1 MIYVGIDIAKTN
13 HYASIVNSSTGEV
26 LENPFLVTNNKHG
39 FDLLYSKIKDFNKEK
54 VLIGLESTAHY
65 GNNLIFYFHEKQF
78 KLGIINPIQTASLR
92 KTRIRKVKNDKVDSM
107 LICEALS
114 LGYYNLLSDYDIKL
128 LEIKSLCRFHK
139 DLKDKAAEAKIQLKT
154 YVDQLFPE
162 LNSFFKN
169 NLDIKTAHELL
180 KLYQSPDDISKV
192 NLTELSNLLIKSSR
206 GKYDKS
212 RAIELKTLA
221 SNSVGINNN
230 ALSIQIKMT
239 IELIELLESQIKDI
253 EKQVSDFIKKS
264 DNVITSI
271 PGIGDMTA
279 AIIISEIGDI
289 NRFDNPGQVL
299 AFAGL
304 DPSVK
309 QSGTFNASSTR
320 MSKRGSSLLRY
331 ALILAANNVQLN
343 TKTFNTYYNTKR
355 LQGKLHYNA
364 LGHCAGKLVRNI
376 FYMLKRNV
384 NNHALKVR
392 GFIKILKVYLASKLT
407 PLS

>member
-13 HYASIVNSSTGEV
+13 HYASIVNYSTGEII
-26 LENPFLVTNNKHG
+26 ENPFLVTNNKQG
-39 FDLLYSKIKDFNKEK
+39 FELLYSKIKDFDKDK

-78 KLGIINPIQTASLR
+78 KLGIINPIQTATLR
-92 KTRIRKVKNDKVDSM
+92 KTRIRKVKNDKVDSI

-162 LNSFFKN
+162 LNGFFKD

-180 KLYQSPDDISKV
+180 KLYQSPEDISKV
-192 NLTELSNLLIKSSR
+192 NLTKLSNLLIKNSR
-206 GKYDKS
+206 GKYDKN

-221 SNSVGINNN
+221 SNSVGINNY

-289 NRFDNPGQVL
+289 NRFHNPSQVL

-343 TKTFNTYYNTKR
+343 TKTFNDYYNTKR

-384 NNHALKVR
+384 KFNLD
-392 GFIKILKVYLASKLT
+392 
-407 PLS
+407 

>member
-264 DNVITSI
+264 DSVITSI

-384 NNHALKVR
+384 KFNLD
-392 GFIKILKVYLASKLT
+392 
-407 PLS
+407 

>member
-13 HYASIVNSSTGEV
+13 HYASIVNYSTGEII
-26 LENPFLVTNNKHG
+26 ENPFLVTNDKYG
-39 FDLLYSKIKDFNKEK
+39 FELLYSKIKNFDKNK

-78 KLGIINPIQTASLR
+78 KLGIINPIQTATLR

-107 LICEALS
+107 IICEALS

-139 DLKDKAAEAKIQLKT
+139 DLKDKATEAKIQLKT

-180 KLYQSPDDISKV
+180 KLYQSPEDISKV
-192 NLTELSNLLIKSSR
+192 NLTKLSNLLINSSR

-212 RAIELKTLA
+212 RAIELKNLA
-221 SNSVGINNN
+221 SNSVGINNY

-239 IELIELLESQIKDI
+239 IELIELLESQIKNI
-253 EKQVSDFIKKS
+253 EEQVSDFIKKS

-271 PGIGDMTA
+271 PGISYMTA

-289 NRFDNPGQVL
+289 NRFDDPGQVL

-343 TKTFNTYYNTKR
+343 TKTFNDYYNTKR

-384 NNHALKVR
+384 KFNLD
-392 GFIKILKVYLASKLT
+392 
-407 PLS
+407 

>member
-13 HYASIVNSSTGEV
+13 HYASIVNYSTGEV
-26 LENPFLVTNNKHG
+26 IESPFLVTNNKQG
-39 FDLLYSKIKDFNKEK
+39 FNLLYSKIKDFDKDK

-78 KLGIINPIQTASLR
+78 KLGIINPIQTATLR

-114 LGYYNLLSDYDIKL
+114 LGYYNLLSDYDIEL
-128 LEIKSLCRFHK
+128 LEIKSLCRFRK
-139 DLKDKAAEAKIQLKT
+139 ELKDKTAEAKIQLAS
-154 YVDQLFPE
+154 YVDQVFPE
-162 LNSFFKN
+162 LNFFFKN

-180 KLYQSPDDISKV
+180 KLYQSPKDISKI
-192 NLTELSNLLIKSSR
+192 NLTKLSNLLINSSR

-212 RAIELKTLA
+212 RAVELKNLA
-221 SNSVGINNN
+221 SNSIGINNN
-230 ALSIQIKMT
+230 ALCIQIKMT

-253 EKQVSDFIKKS
+253 ENQVSDFIKKS

-271 PGIGDMTA
+271 PGIADMTA

-289 NRFDNPGQVL
+289 NRFNNPGQVL

-309 QSGTFNASSTR
+309 QSGTFNASATR
-320 MSKRGSSLLRY
+320 MSKRGSSILRY

-343 TKTFNTYYNTKR
+343 TKTFNDYYNTKR
-355 LQGKLHYNA
+355 AQGKLHYNA
-364 LGHCAGKLVRNI
+364 LGHCAGKLVRII
-376 FYMLKRNV
+376 FYMLKNNV
-384 NNHALKVR
+384 TFNLD
-392 GFIKILKVYLASKLT
+392 
-407 PLS
+407 

>member
-13 HYASIVNSSTGEV
+13 HYASIVNYSTGEV
-26 LENPFLVTNNKHG
+26 IEKPFLVTNNKTG
-39 FDLLYSKIKDFNKEK
+39 FDLLYSKIKDFDKNK

-78 KLGIINPIQTASLR
+78 KLGIINLIQTATLR

-114 LGYYNLLSDYDIKL
+114 LGYYNLLSNYDIKL

-139 DLKDKAAEAKIQLKT
+139 ELKEKNSEAKIQLKT

-162 LNSFFKN
+162 LNDFFKN

-180 KLYQSPDDISKV
+180 KLYQSPIDIS
-192 NLTELSNLLIKSSR
+192 NIDLTELSNLLINSSR

-212 RAIELKTLA
+212 RAIELKQLA
-221 SNSVGINNN
+221 SNSIGINNY

-289 NRFDNPGQVL
+289 NRFNNPGQVL

-343 TKTFNTYYNTKR
+343 TKTFNNYYNTKR

-364 LGHCAGKLVRNI
+364 LGHCAGKLVRTI

-384 NNHALKVR
+384 EFNLD
-392 GFIKILKVYLASKLT
+392 
-407 PLS
+407 

>member
-13 HYASIVNSSTGEV
+13 HYASIVDYSTGEV
-26 LENPFLVTNNKHG
+26 IENPFLVTNNKQG
-39 FDLLYSKIKDFNKEK
+39 FELLYSKIKDFDKKN

-65 GNNLIFYFHEKQF
+65 GNNLIFYFHKKQF
-78 KLGIINPIQTASLR
+78 KLGIINPIQTATLR
-92 KTRIRKVKNDKVDSM
+92 KTRIRKVKNDKIDSI

-114 LGYYNLLSDYDIKL
+114 LGYYNLLSDYDIEL
-128 LEIKSLCRFHK
+128 LEIKSLCRFRK
-139 DLKDKAAEAKIQLKT
+139 ELKDKASDAKIQLKT

-162 LNSFFKN
+162 LNDFFKDN
-169 NLDIKTAHELL
+169 IDIKTAHELL
-180 KLYQSPDDISKV
+180 KLYQSPEDISNI
-192 NLTELSNLLIKSSR
+192 NLTKLSNLLIKNSR

-212 RAIELKTLA
+212 RAIELKQLA
-221 SNSVGINNN
+221 TNSVGINNN
-230 ALSIQIKMT
+230 ALCIQIKMT

-271 PGIGDMTA
+271 PGIADTTA

-289 NRFDNPGQVL
+289 NRFNNPGQVL

-309 QSGTFNASSTR
+309 QSGNFNASSTR

-343 TKTFNTYYNTKR
+343 TKTFNNYYNTKR

-364 LGHCAGKLVRNI
+364 LGHCAGKLVRTI
-376 FYMLKRNV
+376 FYMLKNNV
-384 NNHALKVR
+384 TFNLD
-392 GFIKILKVYLASKLT
+392 
-407 PLS
+407 

>member
-1 MIYVGIDIAKTN
+1 MIYVGVDIAKTN
-13 HYASIVNSSTGEV
+13 HYASIVNYSTGEV
-26 LENPFLVTNNKHG
+26 IENPFLVTNNKKG
-39 FDLLYSKIKDFNKEK
+39 FDFLYSKIKDFSKEK

-78 KLGIINPIQTASLR
+78 NLGIINPIQTAALR
-92 KTRIRKVKNDKVDSM
+92 KTKIRKVKNDKVDSL

-114 LGYYNLLSDYDIKL
+114 LGYYNLLSNYDIKL

-162 LNSFFKN
+162 LNGFFKD

-180 KLYQSPDDISKV
+180 KFYQSPEDISKV
-192 NLTELSNLLIKSSR
+192 NLTKLSNLLIKSSH
-206 GKYDKS
+206 GKYDKH
-212 RAIELKTLA
+212 RAFELKKLA
-221 SNSVGINNN
+221 SNSVGINNF

-289 NRFDNPGQVL
+289 NRFNNPGQVL

-309 QSGTFNASSTR
+309 QSGNFNASSTR

-343 TKTFNTYYNTKR
+343 TKTFNNYYNTKR
-355 LQGKLHYNA
+355 LEGKLHYNA
-364 LGHCAGKLVRNI
+364 LGHCAGKLIRTI
-376 FYMLKRNV
+376 FYMLKNNV
-384 NNHALKVR
+384 KFNLD
-392 GFIKILKVYLASKLT
+392 
-407 PLS
+407 

>member
-13 HYASIVNSSTGEV
+13 HYAAIIDYSTGE
-26 LENPFLVTNNKHG
+26 LIESPFLVTNNKQG
-39 FDLLYSKIKDFNKEK
+39 FDLLYSKIKNFDNDK

-65 GNNLIFYFHEKQF
+65 GNNLIFYFHEKHF
-78 KLGIINPIQTASLR
+78 NLGIINPIQTATLR
-92 KTRIRKVKNDKVDSM
+92 KTRIRKVKNDKVDSV

-114 LGYYNLLSDYDIKL
+114 LGYYNLLSDYDIEV
-128 LEIKSLCRFHK
+128 LEIKSFCRFHK
-139 DLKDKAAEAKIQLKT
+139 DLKDKAAEAKIQLNT

-162 LNSFFKN
+162 LNGFFKN

-180 KLYQSPDDISKV
+180 KIYQSPQDISNV
-192 NLTELSNLLIKSSR
+192 NLTKLSNLLTKSSR
-206 GKYDKS
+206 GHYNKNH
-212 RAIELKTLA
+212 AIELKNLA
-221 SNSVGINNN
+221 KNSVGINNY
-230 ALSIQIKMT
+230 AISIQIKMT

-253 EKQVSDFIKKS
+253 EKQVSEFIKKS

-289 NRFDNPGQVL
+289 NRFNNPGQIL

-309 QSGTFNASSTR
+309 QSGTFNESSTR
-320 MSKRGSSLLRY
+320 MSKRGSSILRY

-343 TKTFNTYYNTKR
+343 TKTFNDYYNTKR

-364 LGHCAGKLVRNI
+364 LGHCAGKLIRNI
-376 FYMLKRNV
+376 FYMLKHNV
-384 NNHALKVR
+384 KFNLD
-392 GFIKILKVYLASKLT
+392 
-407 PLS
+407 

>member
-139 DLKDKAAEAKIQLKT
+139 DLKDKVAEAKIQLKT

-384 NNHALKVR
+384 KFNLD
-392 GFIKILKVYLASKLT
+392 
-407 PLS
+407 

>member
-13 HYASIVNSSTGEV
+13 HYASIVDYSTGEV
-26 LENPFLVTNNKHG
+26 IENPFLVTNNKQG
-39 FDLLYSKIKDFNKEK
+39 FNLLYSKIKDFDKRK

-65 GNNLIFYFHEKQF
+65 GNNLIFYFHKKQF
-78 KLGIINPIQTASLR
+78 KLGIINPIQTATLR

-114 LGYYNLLSDYDIKL
+114 LGYYNLLSDYDIEL
-128 LEIKSLCRFHK
+128 LEIKSLCRFRK
-139 DLKDKAAEAKIQLKT
+139 DLKVKASDAKIQLKT

-162 LNSFFKN
+162 LNGFFKDN
-169 NLDIKTAHELL
+169 IDIKTAHELL
-180 KLYQSPDDISKV
+180 KLYQSPEDISNV
-192 NLTELSNLLIKSSR
+192 NLTKLSNLLIKNSR

-212 RAIELKTLA
+212 RAIELKQLA
-221 SNSVGINNN
+221 TNSVGINNS
-230 ALSIQIKMT
+230 ALCIQIKMT

-271 PGIGDMTA
+271 PGIADTTA

-289 NRFDNPGQVL
+289 NRFNNPGQVL

-309 QSGTFNASSTR
+309 QSGNFNASSTR

-343 TKTFNTYYNTKR
+343 TKTFNDYYNTKR

-364 LGHCAGKLVRNI
+364 LGHCAGKLVRTI
-376 FYMLKRNV
+376 FYMLKNNV
-384 NNHALKVR
+384 TFNLD
-392 GFIKILKVYLASKLT
+392 
-407 PLS
+407 

>member
-13 HYASIVNSSTGEV
+13 HYASIVNYSTGEV
-26 LENPFLVTNNKHG
+26 IENPFLVTNNKQG
-39 FDLLYSKIKDFNKEK
+39 FDFLYSKIKDFNKEK

-78 KLGIINPIQTASLR
+78 NLGIINPIQTAALR
-92 KTRIRKVKNDKVDSM
+92 KTKIRKVKNDKVDSL

-114 LGYYNLLSDYDIKL
+114 LGYYNLLSNYDIKL

-162 LNSFFKN
+162 LNGFFKD

-180 KLYQSPDDISKV
+180 KLYQSPEDISKV
-192 NLTELSNLLIKSSR
+192 NLTKLSNLLIKSSH
-206 GKYDKS
+206 GKYDKH
-212 RAIELKTLA
+212 RAIELKNLA
-221 SNSVGINNN
+221 SNSVGINNF

-239 IELIELLESQIKDI
+239 IELIELLESQIKNI

-289 NRFDNPGQVL
+289 NRFNNPGQVL

-309 QSGTFNASSTR
+309 QSGNFNASSTR

-343 TKTFNTYYNTKR
+343 TKTFNNYYNTKR
-355 LQGKLHYNA
+355 LEGKLHYNA
-364 LGHCAGKLVRNI
+364 LGHCAGKLIRTI
-376 FYMLKRNV
+376 FYMLKNNV
-384 NNHALKVR
+384 KFNLD
-392 GFIKILKVYLASKLT
+392 
-407 PLS
+407 

>member
-13 HYASIVNSSTGEV
+13 HYASIVNYSTGHV
-26 LENPFLVTNNKHG
+26 LESPFLVTNNKEG
-39 FDLLYSKIKDFNKEK
+39 FDFLYSKIKHFNKEN

-78 KLGIINPIQTASLR
+78 KLGVINPIQTATLR

-139 DLKDKAAEAKIQLKT
+139 ELKDKASEAKIQLKT

-162 LNSFFKN
+162 LNVFFKD

-180 KLYQSPDDISKV
+180 KLYQSPNDISKV
-192 NLTELSNLLIKSSR
+192 NLTKLSNLLIKSSR
-206 GKYDKS
+206 GKYDKN

-253 EKQVSDFIKKS
+253 EKQVSGFIKKS

-279 AIIISEIGDI
+279 AIIIAEIGDI
-289 NRFDNPGQVL
+289 NRFDNPCQVL

-309 QSGTFNASSTR
+309 QSGNFNASSTR

-343 TKTFNTYYNTKR
+343 TKTFNNYYNTKR
-355 LQGKLHYNA
+355 SQGKLHYNA

-384 NNHALKVR
+384 KFNLD
-392 GFIKILKVYLASKLT
+392 
-407 PLS
+407 

>member
-13 HYASIVNSSTGEV
+13 HYASIVDYSTGEV
-26 LENPFLVTNNKHG
+26 IENPFLVTNNKQG
-39 FDLLYSKIKDFNKEK
+39 FDLLFSKIKNFDKDK
-54 VLIGLESTAHY
+54 VLFGLESTAHY

-78 KLGIINPIQTASLR
+78 KLGIINPIQTATLR

-128 LEIKSLCRFHK
+128 LEIKSLCRFYK
-139 DLKDKAAEAKIQLKT
+139 DLKDKASEAKIQLKT

-162 LNSFFKN
+162 LNTFFKN
-169 NLDIKTAHELL
+169 NLDIKTARELL
-180 KLYQSPDDISKV
+180 KLYQSPQDISNV
-192 NLTELSNLLIKSSR
+192 NLTKLSNLLIKNSR

-212 RAIELKTLA
+212 RAIELKDLA
-221 SNSVGINNN
+221 SNSVGINNY

-239 IELIELLESQIKDI
+239 IELIELLESQINDI

-289 NRFDNPGQVL
+289 NRFNNPGQVL

-343 TKTFNTYYNTKR
+343 TKTFHNYYNTKR

-364 LGHCAGKLVRNI
+364 LGHCAGKLIRII
-376 FYMLKRNV
+376 FYMLKNNV
-384 NNHALKVR
+384 KFNLD
-392 GFIKILKVYLASKLT
+392 
-407 PLS
+407 

>member
-13 HYASIVNSSTGEV
+13 HYASIVNSYTGEV
-26 LENPFLVTNNKHG
+26 IETPFLVTNNKQG
-39 FDLLYSKIKDFNKEK
+39 FDLLYSKIEDFDKEN

-78 KLGIINPIQTASLR
+78 NLGIINPIQTATLR
-92 KTRIRKVKNDKVDSM
+92 KTRIRKVKNDKVDSL

-114 LGYYNLLSDYDIKL
+114 LGYYNLLTAHDINL

-139 DLKDKAAEAKIQLKT
+139 ELKDKAADAKIQLNT

-180 KLYQSPDDISKV
+180 KLYQSPQDISKV
-192 NLTELSNLLIKSSR
+192 NLTKLSNLLIKSSK

-212 RAIELKTLA
+212 RAIELKELA

-239 IELIELLESQIKDI
+239 IDLIELIESQIKDI

-289 NRFDNPGQVL
+289 NRFNNPGQVL

-309 QSGTFNASSTR
+309 QSGNFNASSTK
-320 MSKRGSSLLRY
+320 MSKRGSSILRY

-343 TKTFNTYYNTKR
+343 TKTFNNYYNTKR

-376 FYMLKRNV
+376 FYMLKHNV
-384 NNHALKVR
+384 IFNLD
-392 GFIKILKVYLASKLT
+392 
-407 PLS
+407 

>member
-13 HYASIVNSSTGEV
+13 HYASIVNYSTGEV
-26 LENPFLVTNNKHG
+26 LENPFLVTNNKQG
-39 FDLLYSKIKDFNKEK
+39 FDFLYSKIKNFNKENI
-54 VLIGLESTAHY
+54 LIGLESTAHY
-65 GNNLIFYFHEKQF
+65 GNNLVFYFNKKGF
-78 KLGIINPIQTASLR
+78 KLGIINPIQTATLR
-92 KTRIRKVKNDKVDSM
+92 KSRIRKVKNDKVDSM

-114 LGYYNLLSDYDIKL
+114 LGYYNLLSDYDIEL
-128 LEIKSLCRFHK
+128 LEIKSLCRFRK
-139 DLKDKAAEAKIQLKT
+139 ELKDKASEAKIQLDS
-154 YVDQLFPE
+154 YVDQVFPE
-162 LNSFFKN
+162 LNFFFKN

-180 KLYQSPDDISKV
+180 KLYQSPQDISKV
-192 NLTELSNLLIKSSR
+192 NLTKLANLLINSSHGR
-206 GKYDKS
+206 YNKS
-212 RAIELKTLA
+212 RAIELKQLA

-230 ALSIQIKMT
+230 ALCIQIKMT

-253 EKQVSDFIKKS
+253 EVQVSQFIKKS

-271 PGIGDMTA
+271 PGIADTTA

-289 NRFDNPGQVL
+289 NRFNNPGQVL

-343 TKTFNTYYNTKR
+343 TKTFNDYYNTKR
-355 LQGKLHYNA
+355 VQGKLHYNA
-364 LGHCAGKLVRNI
+364 LGHCAGKLVRTI
-376 FYMLKRNV
+376 FYMLKNNV
-384 NNHALKVR
+384 KFNLD
-392 GFIKILKVYLASKLT
+392 
-407 PLS
+407 

>member
-13 HYASIVNSSTGEV
+13 HYASIVNYSTGEV
-26 LENPFLVTNNKHG
+26 IENPFLVTNNKQG
-39 FDLLYSKIKDFNKEK
+39 FDFLYSKIKDFDKER

-78 KLGIINPIQTASLR
+78 NLGIINPIQTAALR
-92 KTRIRKVKNDKVDSM
+92 KTKIRKVKNDKVDSL

-114 LGYYNLLSDYDIKL
+114 LGYYNLLSNYDIKL

-162 LNSFFKN
+162 LNGFFKD

-180 KLYQSPDDISKV
+180 KLYQSPEDISKV
-192 NLTELSNLLIKSSR
+192 NLTKLSNLLIKSSR

-212 RAIELKTLA
+212 RAIELKKLA
-221 SNSVGINNN
+221 SNSVGINNF
-230 ALSIQIKMT
+230 ALSTQIKMT

-289 NRFDNPGQVL
+289 NRFNNPSQVL

-309 QSGTFNASSTR
+309 QSGNFNASSTR
-320 MSKRGSSLLRY
+320 MSKRGSSILRY

-343 TKTFNTYYNTKR
+343 TKTFNDYYNSKR

-384 NNHALKVR
+384 KFNLD
-392 GFIKILKVYLASKLT
+392 
-407 PLS
+407 

>member
-13 HYASIVNSSTGEV
+13 HYASIVNYSTGEV
-26 LENPFLVTNNKHG
+26 IEKPFLVTNSKAG
-39 FDLLYSKIKDFNKEK
+39 FELLFSKIKSFVKSEI
-54 VLIGLESTAHY
+54 LIGLESTAHY
-65 GNNLIFYFHEKQF
+65 GNNLIFYFYEKSF
-78 KLGIINPIQTASLR
+78 KIGVINPIQTATLR

-139 DLKDKAAEAKIQLKT
+139 DLKDKASEAKIQLKT

-162 LNSFFKN
+162 LNSFFKD

-192 NLTELSNLLIKSSR
+192 NLTKLSNLLIKSSR

-212 RAIELKTLA
+212 RAIELKKLA
-221 SNSVGINNN
+221 SNSVGVNNN

-239 IELIELLESQIKDI
+239 IELIELLESQIKDV
-253 EKQVSDFIKKS
+253 ENQVSDFIKKS

-279 AIIISEIGDI
+279 AIIMSEIGDI
-289 NRFDNPGQVL
+289 NRFNNPGQVL

-309 QSGTFNASSTR
+309 QSGNFNASSTR
-320 MSKRGSSLLRY
+320 MSKRGSSILRY
-331 ALILAANNVQLN
+331 ALILAANNVRLN
-343 TKTFNTYYNTKR
+343 TKTFNDYYNSKR
-355 LQGKLHYNA
+355 LQGKLHYNT

-384 NNHALKVR
+384 KFNLD
-392 GFIKILKVYLASKLT
+392 
-407 PLS
+407 

>member
-13 HYASIVNSSTGEV
+13 HYASIVNYSTGEV
-26 LENPFLVTNNKHG
+26 IEKPFLVTNNKQG
-39 FDLLYSKIKDFNKEK
+39 FNFLYSKIKNFDKEK
-54 VLIGLESTAHY
+54 ILIGLESTAHY
-65 GNNLIFYFHEKQF
+65 GNNLVFFFHEKQF
-78 KLGIINPIQTASLR
+78 KLGIINPIQTATLR

-114 LGYYNLLSDYDIKL
+114 LGYYNLLSDYDIEL
-128 LEIKSLCRFHK
+128 LEIKSLCRFRK
-139 DLKDKAAEAKIQLKT
+139 ELKDKASDAKIQLDS
-154 YVDQLFPE
+154 YVDQVFPE
-162 LNSFFKN
+162 LNCFFKN

-180 KLYQSPDDISKV
+180 KLYQSPLDISKI
-192 NLTELSNLLIKSSR
+192 NLTKLSNLLIKSSR

-212 RAIELKTLA
+212 RAIELKQLA

-230 ALSIQIKMT
+230 ALCIQIKMT

-253 EKQVSDFIKKS
+253 EKQVGSFIKKS

-271 PGIGDMTA
+271 PGIADTTA

-289 NRFDNPGQVL
+289 NRFNNPGQVL

-343 TKTFNTYYNTKR
+343 TKTFNDYYNTKR

-364 LGHCAGKLVRNI
+364 LGHCAGKLVRTI
-376 FYMLKRNV
+376 FYMLKNNV
-384 NNHALKVR
+384 TFNLD
-392 GFIKILKVYLASKLT
+392 
-407 PLS
+407 

>member
-13 HYASIVNSSTGEV
+13 HYASIVNYSTGEV
-26 LENPFLVTNNKHG
+26 IQNPFLVTNNKQG
-39 FDLLYSKIKDFNKEK
+39 FELLYSKIKDFDKDK

-78 KLGIINPIQTASLR
+78 KLGIINPIQTATLR
-92 KTRIRKVKNDKVDSM
+92 KTRIRKVKNDKVDSI

-139 DLKDKAAEAKIQLKT
+139 DLKDKASEAKIQLKT

-162 LNSFFKN
+162 LNGFFKD

-180 KLYQSPDDISKV
+180 KLYQSPKVISKV
-192 NLTELSNLLIKSSR
+192 NLTKLSNLLVKSSR

-212 RAIELKTLA
+212 RAIELKELA
-221 SNSVGINNN
+221 SNSVGIDNY

-271 PGIGDMTA
+271 PGIGFMTA

-289 NRFDNPGQVL
+289 NRFNNPGQVL

-343 TKTFNTYYNTKR
+343 TKTFNDYYNAKR

-384 NNHALKVR
+384 KFNLD
-392 GFIKILKVYLASKLT
+392 
-407 PLS
+407 